1 MKIGVMMFP
10 TDLAIRPDELAR
22 EAESRGFESVFF
34 PEHTHIPTSRRT
46 PWPGGRELP
55 EEYKRTHDPFVA
67 LMAAAAAT
75 ERIKLGTG
83 ICLVAQHDPIV
94 LAKVVASLDVLSV
107 GRFVFGVGFGW
118 NEDEM
123 EHHGVDPRFR
133 RSVVREKILA
143 MKELWTKDE
152 ASFEGRFVR
161 FSSSWSWPEPAQQP
175 YPPILVG
182 CAPSET
188 GLRHVVEWSDG
199 WMPIEGRY
207 DVAVGATA
215 LREAAERA
223 GRDPSSLEVGV
234 FGSRGRDE
242 VLDRYAEIGVS
253 RIVLGLP
260 PAPRDVVLP
269 VLDRRAE
276 LLARVG

>member
-1 MKIGVMMFP
+1 MKLGVMMFP

-22 EAESRGFESVFF
+22 EAEARGFESLFF

-46 PWPGGRELP
+46 PWPGGAELP
-55 EEYKRTHDPFVA
+55 EEYKRTNDPFVA
-67 LMAAAAAT
+67 LAVAGAAT
-75 ERIKLGTG
+75 ERINLGTG

-94 LAKVVASLDVLSV
+94 LAKVVASLDVLSE

-123 EHHGVDPRFR
+123 EHHGVDPRYR

-143 MKELWTKDE
+143 MKALWTQDE

-161 FSSSWSWPEPAQQP
+161 FSASWSWPKPLQKP
-175 YPPILVG
+175 HPPILVG
-182 CAPSET
+182 GAPS
-188 GLRHVVEWSDG
+188 GLVFKHIVEWADG

-207 DVAVGATA
+207 DIVGRAGA
-215 LREAAERA
+215 LRQAAERS
-223 GRDPSSLEVGV
+223 GRDPDSLEIGV

-242 VLDRYAEIGVS
+242 TIERYAEAGVS
-253 RIVLGLP
+253 RVVLGLP

-276 LLARVG
+276 LIAKVS